1 MKKLLCPLL
10 AVVLTLALSSP
21 VLGYRE
27 QAGGKEKRGRI
38 DKRIEMLK
46 AIRLSEE
53 LGLSEEDSFKFYSI
67 MREHHQQRMDLEE
80 AISELTGK
88 LEEELEKKNTKK
100 MKALIEE
107 IEAKANEM
115 CMHRQTLYSRLKQ
128 LLSIEQQAKLT
139 VLMPRIGREIR
150 STVQDM
156 IRERRGGREY
166 QPEFPRPGAEKPSP
180 PPPEEE

>member
-27 QAGGKEKRGRI
+27 NVGGKGKRGRI

-67 MREHHQQRMDLEE
+67 MKEHHQQRRDLEE
-80 AISELTGK
+80 AIRELIGK
-88 LEEELEKKNTKK
+88 LEEELEKKNTEK
-100 MKALIEE
+100 MKALIEK
-107 IEAKANEM
+107 IEAKAKEI
-115 CMHRQTLYSRLKQ
+115 CEHRQTLHSRLKQ

-150 STVQDM
+150 STVRDM
-156 IRERRGGREY
+156 IRERRGEKGY
-166 QPEFPRPGAEKPSP
+166 QPKFPGRGLEKPP
-180 PPPEEE
+180 PKEK